1 MRAETEALAAQGGG
15 GSGALHL
22 LAQRA
27 TPFPTGHRLSAPPA
41 THTSTSSSSLDASG
55 GGGGERNEST
65 GSDQGRAKLAS
76 GKKPAWMK
84 LK

>member
-15 GSGALHL
+15 SNALHV

-41 THTSTSSSSLDASG
+41 NNTASSSHNSLDANSG
-55 GGGGERNEST
+55 GGST
-65 GSDQGRAKLAS
+65 QGRSKPVS
-76 GKKPAWMK
+76 GKKPAWMN